1 MTLSLVSAHLGGL
14 PGEEVGALAGLVLL
28 PVLVLT
34 AVVLVVRRSD
44 RRAAQDR

>member
-1 MTLSLVSAHLGGL
+1 MTVLTVTAHIGSLPV
-14 PGEEVGALAGLVLL
+14 EEVGALAGLVLL